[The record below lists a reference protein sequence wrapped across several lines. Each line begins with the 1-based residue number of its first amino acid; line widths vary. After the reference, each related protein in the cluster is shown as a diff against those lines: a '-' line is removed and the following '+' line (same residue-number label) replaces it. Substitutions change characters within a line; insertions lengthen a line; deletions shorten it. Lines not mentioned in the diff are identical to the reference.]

1 MMELAKLK
9 KEEEEESLFTN
20 KIKLN
25 GLNYKNMDKDRKI
38 SLKLNMKNEIL
49 ATLSKKFNVDQVL
62 SNCADIKDI
71 LSKLK

>member
-1 MMELAKLK
+1 MELAKLK

-38 SLKLNMKNEIL
+38 SLKLTMKNEIL